1 MLGNPAVGYGAK
13 FVNVSGTFGEDDHYQ
28 RDNASNERHRR
39 SYPEHSAFS
48 VKH

>member
-13 FVNVSGTFGEDDHYQ
+13 VVNVSGTFGEDDHQ
-28 RDNASNERHRR
+28 RDNASDQRYRC
-39 SYPEHSAFS
+39 SYPKHSALP